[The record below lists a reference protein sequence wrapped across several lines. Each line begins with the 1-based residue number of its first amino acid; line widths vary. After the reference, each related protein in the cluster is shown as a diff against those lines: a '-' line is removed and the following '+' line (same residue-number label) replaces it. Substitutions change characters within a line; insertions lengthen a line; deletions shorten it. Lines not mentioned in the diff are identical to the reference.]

1 MWIVRYAW
9 EKSFARIQTNKHA
22 IPERGWG
29 PLNYVLLDHPELKAI
44 EDRVSLVTFRDD
56 GDRYF
61 PQENL
66 NSLNITEG
74 IAGDTI
80 KLFLEEKAR
89 REELDGMDRA
99 GRERRRQERSQKKLD
114 MGKRLTDGIWAAAGN
129 HCIDTECMAILRRQ
143 RENNRQKEVDKVRKE
158 EEVKNKLLAQVRA
171 VLANEKPPDQWS
183 LEEWTCSRLKVMCM
197 FYKNKDDK
205 ALPSR
210 KNDMFERYKQTRH
223 RRSLEAV
230 TTGTSSSNNTSNIDS
245 EGEGDGSDDDNEP
258 LTFIETR
265 KTNKARRT
273 TTVTHQDYAMDTI
286 DNESAAEN
294 DESSN
299 EGFVMCDSESSDD
312 DSLDLFPR
320 LSGADDEYCNQK

>member
-1 MWIVRYAW
+1 M
-9 EKSFARIQTNKHA
+9 
-22 IPERGWG
+22 
-29 PLNYVLLDHPELKAI
+29 
-44 EDRVSLVTFRDD
+44 DRTGRD
-56 GDRYF
+56 RR
-61 PQENL
+61 
-66 NSLNITEG
+66 
-74 IAGDTI
+74 
-80 KLFLEEKAR
+80 R
-89 REELDGMDRA
+89 RETA
-99 GRERRRQERSQKKLD
+99 QKKLD
-114 MGKRLTDGIWAAAGN
+114 MGKRLTAGIRAAAEN

-171 VLANEKPPDQWS
+171 VLANEKPPNQWS
-183 LEEWTCSRLKVMCM
+183 LEEWACSRIKVMCM
-197 FYKNKDDK
+197 FYKNKDNK

-223 RRSLEAV
+223 RRSLDAV

-245 EGEGDGSDDDNEP
+245 EGEGDDSDDDNEP
-258 LTFIETR
+258 LPFISTR

-273 TTVTHQDYAMDTI
+273 TPVTHQDSAMDTI

-294 DESSN
+294 DELSN

-320 LSGADDEYCNQK
+320 LSGADDEKSNKKQ